1 MSANFS
7 VQFRINE
14 KTQTRVIRLTDTSSG
29 FTLAKGNFSVTF
41 PDGSTRIKT
50 EWTSPDINSSGLYID
65 ILAVTDSNNNVITGA
80 YKIDFIALDAATTS
94 YSSSKEFDFN
104 WVKPSNGITD
114 LSDVLIPQV
123 QFKDNT
129 SYSPIGSFTGTLT
142 RTLFSL
148 LPTTSEVSGTSV
160 SNVSGNT
167 IDMVNSG
174 KYYEGVYTPSSD
186 VLVSYTHNSN
196 SWLTINYV
204 ELFTKTV
211 SIKKCP
217 TQLELIDKINDYRAI
232 IEEYKEKND
241 TQFNL
246 LSEQYD
252 LAIALYSHII
262 ARYQTGTQD
271 GSEGQLKELLSILQ
285 PYTGSYTYQSTRMLP
300 FELAS
305 TGSNSFS
312 ISDGT
317 NTDSIP
323 LGSTLLLSSGNPAFT
338 INVSNNIVTYTP
350 TFGST
355 SNTFAQGNDTRFHN
369 AVTIGTANGL
379 SLASQVLSL
388 ALATTSTSGA
398 FSASD
403 KAKLDG
409 IAAGANVGT
418 VTSVGISAPS
428 AFSVTNSPITSS
440 GVINISATGS
450 PLQYI
455 TGAGALAT
463 LNTSVVPELTN
474 LYFTNTRARAA
485 ISVTGSLAYNSSTGV
500 ISYTTPSETDPV
512 FVASAAYGI
521 TSTNIINWN
530 TAYGWGN
537 HALVGYLLS
546 SVASST
552 YQPLD
557 DDLTAI
563 AAISGTS
570 GLLKKTSSNTWALDT
585 NTYLTSFT
593 ETDPIYVASS
603 WYTTTNNSS
612 NWNIAYGWGNHAS
625 AGYLTSINSS
635 QVTTA
640 LGYTPENAANKGIA
654 NGYASLDGAG
664 LVPSTQLPSYVDDVL
679 EYADLASLPATGTTG
694 KIYVTLDTNKIYRW
708 SGTVY
713 VEISS
718 SAGGGG
724 TWGSITGTLSNQTD
738 LQSALDAK
746 QNSLGFTPVTNAR
759 TLTINGVTYDLTAN
773 RSWTVSGTL
782 AAGGTA
788 GQILSKIDATDYN
801 TQWID
806 NYAEQVKHSVKLG
819 ATIAKGKAVYESSA
833 DGTNMVVS
841 AASNA
846 SESTSSKVLG
856 LLETGGVTND
866 IVKVV
871 TEGLVAGLDTST
883 ATAGDPVWLG
893 TSGNLIFGLAN
904 KPVAPAHLV
913 FIGVV
918 TRVQSNNGEIFV
930 NVQNGFEIEELHNVL
945 FTSKADKDL
954 MYYDNATSLW
964 KNAQLTSV
972 LGYTPYNAANPSNY
986 IALTAL
992 SSTATGLTYTNTTGV
1007 FSLTA
1012 GYVIPTTTEQSNWNT
1027 AYGWGNHASA
1037 GYLTTSVAA
1046 STYQPLDGDLTAIAA
1061 LAGTSGFLKK
1071 TAANTWSLDTNTYL
1085 TSFTETDPIYTAS
1098 SWYTTTNNSSNWN
1111 TAYGWGN
1118 HASAGYLT
1126 TSAAAS
1132 TYQPLDADL
1141 TAIAGLA
1148 GTSGFLKKTA
1158 ANTWSLDT
1166 STYLTSITSGNVTTA
1181 LGYTPVTNAR
1191 TLTINGTTY
1200 DLSADRSWTISA
1212 GTTLNGTG
1220 FVKASG
1226 TTISYDNST
1235 YVPTTGT
1242 GATGTWGISVTGS
1255 AGSVAWSNVSSKP
1268 QDWLNQPNL
1277 ISSNPPNTAV
1287 PSGFYQDI
1295 GGAGNPTGTWMN
1307 YVNVR
1312 HSNTGNVHGY
1322 QIGMTYYDNNLWF
1335 RSYQGT
1341 GTYQN
1346 WAVAVSSQNVSSYAL
1361 PIGGGTLTGGLTI
1374 NSSNTSEVAGGMRII
1389 SHSKKNVGSTKFIK
1403 INAGTNNY
1411 FTGFIY
1417 GMNFDDYPPNSTAN
1431 TGSGFSYQFGGWS
1444 DGSGSHGDKFFDM
1457 LHFGGNNVGL
1467 VGREMNTD
1475 GNGYIITALT
1485 STGAGGFKCSATIML
1500 FARDM
1505 SKVTIT
1511 YY

>member
-1 MSANFS
+1 MPANFS
-7 VQFRINE
+7 IKFIVNE
-14 KTQTRVIRLTDTSSG
+14 KTQTRVLRLTHTVTD
-29 FTLAKGNFSVTF
+29 FTLTKGNFSVTF

-50 EWTSPDINSSGLYID
+50 DFTSPDITTAGAYID
-65 ILAVTDSNNNVITGA
+65 IPAVLGTSNNVITGN
-80 YKIDFIALDAATTS
+80 YKVDFVTLDNSATERS
-94 YSSSKEFDFN
+94 ASISFDFN
-104 WVKPSNGITD
+104 WTKPSNSI
-114 LSDVLIPQV
+114 LNESDVLIPEV
-123 QFKDNT
+123 KFKDNA
-129 SYSPIGSFTGTLT
+129 SYSPIGSFTGTPS
-142 RTLFSL
+142 RTFSVSF
-148 LPTTSEVSGTSV
+148 PSTSEASGGSV
-160 SNVSGNT
+160 SSVSENILNV
-167 IDMVNSG
+167 VNSG
-174 KYYEGVYTPSSD
+174 KYYDGTYTPTSD
-186 VLVSYTHNSN
+186 VTVNYTHS
-196 SWLTINYV
+196 SESRLTIQYV
-204 ELFTKTV
+204 ELLTKTFL
-211 SIKKCP
+211 IKRCP
-217 TQLELIDKINDYRAI
+217 TQLELVGKINSYRALI
-232 IEEYKEKND
+232 DAYKDKND
-241 TQFNL
+241 TQFNI

-252 LAIALYSHII
+252 LVIALYTHLIT
-262 ARYQTGTQD
+262 RYETSTQD
-271 GSEGQLKELLSILQ
+271 GSEPVLRELLSILE
-285 PYTGSYTYQSTRMLP
+285 PYATSYTPQLTRMLP

-312 ISDGT
+312 ITDGA
-317 NTDSIP
+317 NTDVIP
-323 LGSTLLLSSGNPAFT
+323 LGSTLSLLSGNPSFT
-338 INVSNNIVTYTP
+338 INVANNTVTYTP
-350 TFGST
+350 VFGSA

-409 IAAGANVGT
+409 IAAGANTGT
-418 VTSVGISAPS
+418 VTSIAISVPS
-428 AFSVTNSPITSS
+428 AFTVSGSPITTN
-440 GVINISATGS
+440 GTINISATGS

-463 LNTSVVPELTN
+463 LNTTAVPEGTN
-474 LYFTNTRARAA
+474 LYFTNTRARTA
-485 ISVTGSLAYNSSTGV
+485 ISVAGSLSYNSTTGV
-500 ISYTTPSETDPV
+500 ISYTTPIETDPI
-512 FVASAAYGI
+512 FTASAAFGI
-521 TSTNIINWN
+521 TSTNISNWN
-530 TAYGWGN
+530 TAFGWGN
-537 HALVGYLLS
+537 HAVVGYLLA
-546 SVASST
+546 SVAS
-552 YQPLD
+552 
-557 DDLTAI
+557 
-563 AAISGTS
+563 
-570 GLLKKTSSNTWALDT
+570 
-585 NTYLTSFT
+585 
-593 ETDPIYVASS
+593 
-603 WYTTTNNSS
+603 
-612 NWNIAYGWGNHAS
+612 
-625 AGYLTSINSS
+625 
-635 QVTTA
+635 
-640 LGYTPENAANKGIA
+640 
-654 NGYASLDGAG
+654 
-664 LVPSTQLPSYVDDVL
+664 
-679 EYADLASLPATGTTG
+679 
-694 KIYVTLDTNKIYRW
+694 
-708 SGTVY
+708 
-713 VEISS
+713 
-718 SAGGGG
+718 
-724 TWGSITGTLSNQTD
+724 
-738 LQSALDAK
+738 
-746 QNSLGFTPVTNAR
+746 
-759 TLTINGVTYDLTAN
+759 
-773 RSWTVSGTL
+773 
-782 AAGGTA
+782 
-788 GQILSKIDATDYN
+788 
-801 TQWID
+801 
-806 NYAEQVKHSVKLG
+806 
-819 ATIAKGKAVYESSA
+819 
-833 DGTNMVVS
+833 
-841 AASNA
+841 
-846 SESTSSKVLG
+846 
-856 LLETGGVTND
+856 
-866 IVKVV
+866 
-871 TEGLVAGLDTST
+871 
-883 ATAGDPVWLG
+883 
-893 TSGNLIFGLAN
+893 
-904 KPVAPAHLV
+904 
-913 FIGVV
+913 
-918 TRVQSNNGEIFV
+918 
-930 NVQNGFEIEELHNVL
+930 
-945 FTSKADKDL
+945 
-954 MYYDNATSLW
+954 
-964 KNAQLTSV
+964 
-972 LGYTPYNAANPSNY
+972 
-986 IALTAL
+986 
-992 SSTATGLTYTNTTGV
+992 
-1007 FSLTA
+1007 
-1012 GYVIPTTTEQSNWNT
+1012 
-1027 AYGWGNHASA
+1027 
-1037 GYLTTSVAA
+1037 
-1046 STYQPLDGDLTAIAA
+1046 STYQPLDGDLTAIAG
-1061 LAGTSGFLKK
+1061 LVGTSGLLKK
-1071 TAANTWSLDTNTYL
+1071 TAANTWALDTNTYL

-1111 TAYGWGN
+1111 TAFGWGNHASAGYLTGITSSQVTTALGYTPENAANKGVANGYASLDGSGLVPSTQLPSYVDDVLEYANLASFPLTGTTGKIYVDLTTNKIYRWSGTIYVEISSSAGGGGTWGSIIGTLSNQTDLQAALDAKQNSLGFTPVTDARTLTINGVAYDLTANRTWTISGLLPVGGTAGQILSKVDGTNYNTTWIDNFASQLKHEVKLGATLAKGKAVYVSSANGTNMIVSAASNASEATSSKTLGLLETGGVTNDPVKVITEGLLAGLDTSTATAGDPVWLGTNGDLIFGLANKPVAPAHLVFIGIVTRVQSSNGEIFIKPQNGFELQELHNVLITSVANNEGLFYDSASGLWKNKTIAAVLGYTPYDAANPNNYIALTALSSTATGLTYTNTTGVFSLTSGYVIPTTTEKSNWNTAYGWGN

-1132 TYQPLDADL
+1132 TYQPLDGDLTAIAAIAGTSGLLKKTAANTWSLDTNTYLTSYTETDPIYTASSWYTTTNNSSNWNTAFGWGNHASAGYLTISVAASTYQPLDADL
-1141 TAIAGLA
+1141 TSIAGLA

-1166 STYLTSITSGNVTTA
+1166 NTYLTSITSGNVTTA

-1191 TLTINGTTY
+1191 TLTINGTAY

-1226 TTISYDNST
+1226 TTITYDNST